1 MPVIH
6 QLSEDVFSR
15 IAAGEV
21 VERPA
26 SMLKELLENSLD
38 AGATKI
44 DVEAIGAGVDS
55 LRVVDDGRG
64 MDEADVKAC
73 LARHATSKISAF
85 EDLDRLSTFGFR
97 GEALYAISAVSRITV
112 TSATRESKTGWRVN
126 AVGARVLNG
135 PAPAIP
141 GTTVLVTDLF
151 YNTPARREFLKS
163 DGHERAKLAA
173 VIEETAIANPG
184 VRFTYK
190 SEGRIV
196 LRFEAENSGDAFQD
210 LDLRA
215 AAVLGDELAGGLLPI
230 DVERPGVRVRMLVSP
245 HDKMP
250 SSRSFQYFFVNKRP
264 VSSRILQQALYK
276 AYGERPSGKHPVCVA
291 LLELNADAFD
301 VNVHPGKREIRFKK
315 DGEMF
320 EIVSGLT
327 ASALAKAKAAAPIT
341 VETAGASVVADA
353 MTAAPVV
360 TDAATAVAPAPGPD
374 SYYLGGRSFLPE
386 EFKQLKLGA
395 AVAMSAPEGAPAWY
409 TPPFRYLGQ
418 IERAY
423 LLFEAAGGLFML
435 DQHAAA
441 ERILFEKLMAEIE
454 HGGAKSQKLMLP
466 VPVALPA
473 SATRLVLEKSARLHT
488 LGFEVEAF
496 GKNGL
501 HVTAVP
507 ALFANADDVK
517 RLIHRVID
525 GLSDPVDEA
534 AALRHDAI
542 ATVAC
547 KAAVK
552 AHDRLGEEEAYKLLD
567 QLKDCKDGSACPH
580 GRRAMLSLNREELA
594 RRFQRPGAVPL

>member
-1 MPVIH
+1 MSVIH
-6 QLSEDVFSR
+6 QLPEDVYSR

-21 VERPA
+21 IERPA

-38 AGATKI
+38 AGASKI
-44 DVEAIGAGVDS
+44 DVEITGAGVDS

-64 MDEADVKAC
+64 MDEDDVKLC
-73 LARHATSKISAF
+73 LSRHATSKITAF
-85 EDLDRLSTFGFR
+85 EDLDKLSTFGFR

-112 TSATRESKTGWRVN
+112 TSATRDSKTGWRVN
-126 AVGARVLNG
+126 AVGARFLNG

-163 DGHERAKLAA
+163 DGSERAKLAA
-173 VIEETAIANPG
+173 VIEEAAIANPN

-190 SEGRIV
+190 SEGRVV
-196 LRFEAENSGDAFQD
+196 LRFDPESSGDAFQD
-210 LDLRA
+210 FDLRA
-215 AAVLGDELAGGLLPI
+215 AAVLGDDLAGGLLPI

-250 SSRSFQYFFVNKRP
+250 SSRNFQYFFVNKRP

-276 AYGERPSGKHPVCVA
+276 AYGERPGGKHPVCVA
-291 LLELNADAFD
+291 MLELNPDAFD

-320 EIVSGLT
+320 EIVMGLT

-341 VETAGASVVADA
+341 VAPEGASVVADA
-353 MTAAPVV
+353 
-360 TDAATAVAPAPGPD
+360 APAPAPEAAPAGAAPSPD
-374 SYYLGGRSFLPE
+374 SYYLGGRAFFPE

-395 AVAMSAPEGAPAWY
+395 AIAMTAPEGAPAWY

-441 ERILFEKLMAEIE
+441 ERILFEKLMDEIE

-466 VPVALPA
+466 IPVALPA
-473 SATRLVLEKSARLHT
+473 SATRMVLEKSERLRK
-488 LGFEVEAF
+488 LGFEVSAF
-496 GKNGL
+496 GKTGL

-507 ALFANADDVK
+507 ALFGAADDVK

-525 GLSDPVDEA
+525 ALSDPVDEA

-552 AHDRLGEEEAYKLLD
+552 THDRLGEEEAYKLLD
-567 QLKDCKDGSACPH
+567 QLKDCRDGSCCPH
-580 GRRAMLSLNREELA
+580 GRRAMLALNREELA

>member
-1 MPVIH
+1 MSVIH
-6 QLSEDVFSR
+6 QLPEEVFSR

-38 AGATKI
+38 SGATRI
-44 DVEAIGAGVDS
+44 DVEVMGAGIDS
-55 LRVVDDGRG
+55 LRIVDDGCG
-64 MDEADVKAC
+64 METEDLKLC
-73 LARHATSKISAF
+73 LGRHATSKISAF
-85 EDLDRLSTFGFR
+85 EDLDKLTTFGFR
-97 GEALYAISAVSRITV
+97 GEALYAISAVSRVTI
-112 TSATRESKTGWRVN
+112 TSATRESKTGWRIN
-126 AVGARVLNG
+126 AVGARFLNG

-163 DGHERAKLAA
+163 DGAERAKLTA
-173 VIEETAIANPG
+173 VVEEAAIANPG

-190 SEGRIV
+190 SEGRTV
-196 LRFEAENSGDAFQD
+196 LRFEPEITGDAFQD

-215 AAVLGDELAGGLLPI
+215 AAVLGDDLANGLLPI

-245 HDKMP
+245 MGKMP
-250 SSRSFQYFFVNKRP
+250 SSRNFQYFFVNKRP

-291 LLELNADAFD
+291 MLELNADAFD
-301 VNVHPGKREIRFKK
+301 VNVHPGKREIRFKN
-315 DGEMF
+315 DGELF
-320 EIVSGLT
+320 SIISGLT
-327 ASALAKAKAAAPIT
+327 ASALAKAKAAEPIT
-341 VETAGASVVADA
+341 VEPAPEPVAAPASVVADA
-353 MTAAPVV
+353 
-360 TDAATAVAPAPGPD
+360 PD
-374 SYYLGGRSFLPE
+374 SYYLGGHAILPDQ
-386 EFKQLKLGA
+386 FKQLNLGA
-395 AVAMSAPEGAPAWY
+395 SVAMAAPEGAPAWY

-466 VPVALPA
+466 IPVALPA
-473 SATRLVLEKSARLHT
+473 SATRMVLEKAERLRK
-488 LGFEVEAF
+488 LGFDVEAY
-496 GKNGL
+496 GKSGL
-501 HVTAVP
+501 HVTAIP
-507 ALFANADDVK
+507 ALFSSADDVK

-525 GLSDPVDEA
+525 ALNDPVDEA

-567 QLKDCKDGSACPH
+567 QLKDCEDGSCCPH

>member
-1 MPVIH
+1 MSAIR
-6 QLSEDVFSR
+6 QLPEDVFSR

-38 AGATKI
+38 AGAAKI
-44 DVEAIGAGVDS
+44 DVEITGAGVDS
-55 LRVVDDGRG
+55 LRVVDDGCG
-64 MDEADVKAC
+64 MDETDVKTC
-73 LARHATSKISAF
+73 LQRHATSKISAF
-85 EDLDRLSTFGFR
+85 EDLDKLTTFGFR

-112 TSATRESKTGWRVN
+112 TSATRESRTGWRVN
-126 AVGARVLNG
+126 AVGARFLNG

-163 DGHERAKLAA
+163 DGAERSKLAA
-173 VIEETAIANPG
+173 VVEEAALANPG

-190 SEGRIV
+190 SEGRVV
-196 LRFEAENSGDAFQD
+196 LRFEPENSGDAFQD
-210 LDLRA
+210 FDLRA
-215 AAVLGDELAGGLLPI
+215 AAVLGDDLAGGLLPI

-291 LLELNADAFD
+291 MLELNPDAFD

-327 ASALAKAKAAAPIT
+327 ASALAKAKAAAPVT
-341 VETAGASVVADA
+341 VAPAGASVVADA
-353 MTAAPVV
+353 PAPAAAE
-360 TDAATAVAPAPGPD
+360 TATASSPAAPGPD
-374 SYYLGGRSFLPE
+374 SYYLGGRAFLPE

-395 AVAMSAPEGAPAWY
+395 DIAMSAPEGAPAWY
-409 TPPFRYLGQ
+409 TPPFRYVGQ

-423 LLFEAAGGLFML
+423 LVFEAAGGLFML

-441 ERILFEKLMAEIE
+441 ERILFEKLMDEIE

-466 VPVALPA
+466 IPVALPA
-473 SATRLVLEKSARLHT
+473 SATRAVLEKSERLRK
-488 LGFEVEAF
+488 LGFDVEPF
-496 GKNGL
+496 GKSGL

-507 ALFANADDVK
+507 ALFSGAEDVK
-517 RLIHRVID
+517 KLIHRVID
-525 GLSDPVDEA
+525 SLSDPVDEA

-552 AHDRLGEEEAYKLLD
+552 AHDRLGEDEAYKLLD
-567 QLKDCKDGSACPH
+567 QLKDCRDGSCCPH
-580 GRRAMLSLNREELA
+580 GRRAMLALNRDELA

>member
-1 MPVIH
+1 MPAIKS
-6 QLSEDVFSR
+6 LPEDVYSR

-38 AGATKI
+38 AGAAKI
-44 DVEAIGAGVDS
+44 DVEITGAGIDS
-55 LRVVDDGRG
+55 LRIVDDGCG
-64 MDEADVKAC
+64 MEEDDLRAC
-73 LARHATSKISAF
+73 LGRHATSKIAAF
-85 EDLDRLSTFGFR
+85 EDLDKLTTFGFR
-97 GEALYAISAVSRITV
+97 GEALYAISAVSRITI

-126 AVGARVLNG
+126 AVGARFLNG

-163 DGHERAKLAA
+163 EGAERAKLAA
-173 VIEETAIANPG
+173 VIEEAAIANPG

-190 SEGRIV
+190 SEGRTV
-196 LRFEAENSGDAFQD
+196 LRFEPENSGDVFQD

-215 AAVLGDELAGGLLPI
+215 AAVLGDDLANGLLPI
-230 DVERPGVRVRMLVSP
+230 DAERPGIRLRMLVSP
-245 HDKMP
+245 LSKMP
-250 SSRSFQYFFVNKRP
+250 SSRNFQYFFVNKRP

-291 LLELNADAFD
+291 LLELKPDAFD
-301 VNVHPGKREIRFKK
+301 VNVHPGKREIRFKN
-315 DGEMF
+315 DGDMF
-320 EIVSGLT
+320 ALISGLT
-327 ASALAKAKAAAPIT
+327 AAALAKAKAAEPIT
-341 VETAGASVVADA
+341 VEPAPASVVADA
-353 MTAAPVV
+353 TPAPAVEAAP
-360 TDAATAVAPAPGPD
+360 AAAPSPD
-374 SYYLGGRSFLPE
+374 SYYLGGHALLPDQ
-386 EFKQLKLGA
+386 FKQLNLGA
-395 AVAMSAPEGAPAWY
+395 AVALAAPEGAPAWY

-423 LLFEAAGGLFML
+423 LLFEANGGLFML

-441 ERILFEKLMAEIE
+441 ERILFEKLLAEIE

-466 VPVALPA
+466 IPVALPA
-473 SATRLVLEKSARLHT
+473 SATRAVLEKAERLRK
-488 LGFEVEAF
+488 LGFDVEPH

-501 HVTAVP
+501 HVTSVP
-507 ALFANADDVK
+507 ELFAAADDVK
-517 RLIHRVID
+517 KLIHRVID
-525 GLSDPVDEA
+525 ALSDPIDEA

-552 AHDRLGEEEAYKLLD
+552 AHDRLGEDEAYKLLD
-567 QLKDCKDGSACPH
+567 QLKDCQDGSCCPH
-580 GRRAMLSLNREELA
+580 GRRAMLALNREELA

>member
-1 MPVIH
+1 MARIQ
-6 QLSEDVFSR
+6 QLPEEVYSR

-38 AGATKI
+38 SGATRI
-44 DVEAIGAGVDS
+44 DIEVTGAGVDS
-55 LRVVDDGRG
+55 LRIVDDGCG
-64 MDEADVKAC
+64 MEAEDLKLC
-73 LARHATSKISAF
+73 LGRHATSKISAF
-85 EDLDRLSTFGFR
+85 EDLDKLTTFGFR
-97 GEALYAISAVSRITV
+97 GEALYAISAVSRITI

-126 AVGARVLNG
+126 QVGARFLNG

-163 DGHERAKLAA
+163 EGAERAKLAA
-173 VIEETAIANPG
+173 VVEEAAIANPG

-190 SEGRIV
+190 SEGRTV
-196 LRFEAENSGDAFQD
+196 LRFEPENTGDPFQD

-215 AAVLGDELAGGLLPI
+215 ASVLGDDLANGLLPI
-230 DVERPGVRVRMLVSP
+230 DVERPGVKVRMLVSP
-245 HDKMP
+245 LSKMP
-250 SSRSFQYFFVNKRP
+250 SSRNFQYFFVNKRP
-264 VSSRILQQALYK
+264 VSSRLLQQALYK
-276 AYGERPSGKHPVCVA
+276 GYGERPSGKHPVCVA
-291 LLELNADAFD
+291 MLELNPDAFD
-301 VNVHPGKREIRFKK
+301 VNVHPGKREIRFKN

-320 EIVSGLT
+320 GIVSGLV
-327 ASALAKAKAAAPIT
+327 ASALAKAKAAEPIT
-341 VETAGASVVADA
+341 VEPAPAAVVADA
-353 MTAAPVV
+353 PAPAVEAPPAA
-360 TDAATAVAPAPGPD
+360 APAPGPD
-374 SYYLGGRSFLPE
+374 SYYLGGHAILPDQ
-386 EFKQLKLGA
+386 FKQLNLGA
-395 AVAMSAPEGAPAWY
+395 AVAMAAPEGAPAWY
-409 TPPFRYLGQ
+409 TPPFRYIGQ

-441 ERILFEKLMAEIE
+441 ERILFEKLMAEVE

-466 VPVALPA
+466 IPVALPA
-473 SATRLVLEKSARLHT
+473 SATRMVLEKADRLRK
-488 LGFEVEAF
+488 LGFDVEGY
-496 GKNGL
+496 GKSGL

-507 ALFANADDVK
+507 ALFASADDVK
-517 RLIHRVID
+517 KLIHRVID
-525 GLSDPVDEA
+525 ALNDPVDEA

-552 AHDRLGEEEAYKLLD
+552 AHDRLGEDEAYKLLD
-567 QLKDCKDGSACPH
+567 ELKDCQDGSCCPH
-580 GRRAMLSLNREELA
+580 GRRAMLALNREELA

>member
-1 MPVIH
+1 MPFIH

-44 DVEAIGAGVDS
+44 DVEVTGAGVDS
-55 LRVVDDGRG
+55 LRIVDDGGG
-64 MDEADVKAC
+64 MDAEDVKLC
-73 LARHATSKISAF
+73 LGRHATSKIAAF
-85 EDLDRLSTFGFR
+85 EDLDTLSTFGFR
-97 GEALYAISAVSRITV
+97 GEALYAIAAVAKITV
-112 TSATRESKTGWRVN
+112 TTATRESKTGWRVTSEGLK
-126 AVGARVLNG
+126 VSNG

-141 GTTVLVTDLF
+141 GTTVLVKDLF

-163 DGHERAKLAA
+163 DGFERGKLAA
-173 VIEETAIANPG
+173 IIEEAAIANPG

-190 SEGRIV
+190 SEGRSV
-196 LRFEAENSGDAFQD
+196 LRFDPENSGDAFQD

-215 AAVLGDELAGGLLPI
+215 SAVLGDDLAGGLLPI

-245 HDKMP
+245 LDKMAG
-250 SSRSFQYFFVNKRP
+250 SRNFQYFFVNKRP

-291 LLELNADAFD
+291 MLELNADAFD
-301 VNVHPGKREIRFKK
+301 VNVHPGKREIRFKE
-315 DGEMF
+315 DGQMF
-320 EIVSGLT
+320 EIVSGLV
-327 ASALAKAKAAAPIT
+327 AAALAKAKAAAPIT
-341 VETAGASVVADA
+341 VVPEAASIVADA
-353 MTAAPVV
+353 PVASPSSAPSPSL
-360 TDAATAVAPAPGPD
+360 ATTPGPD
-374 SYYLGGRSFLPE
+374 GYYLGGHALLPE
-386 EFKQLKLGA
+386 EFKQLNFGA
-395 AVAMSAPEGAPAWY
+395 AVALSAPEGAPAWY
-409 TPPFRYLGQ
+409 TPPFRYIGQ

-423 LLFEAAGGLFML
+423 LLFEANGGLFML

-441 ERILFEKLMAEIE
+441 ERVLFEKLMGEIE

-466 VPVALPA
+466 IPVDLPA
-473 SATRLVLEKSARLHT
+473 SAVRMVLDKADRLRK
-488 LGFEVEAF
+488 LGFDVEPR

-507 ALFANADDVK
+507 ALFGAAEDVK
-517 RLIHRVID
+517 RLVHRVVD
-525 GLSDPVDEA
+525 ALSDPVDEA

-552 AHDRLGEEEAYKLLD
+552 AHDRLGEDEAYKLLD
-567 QLKDCKDGSACPH
+567 QLKDCKDGSCCPH
-580 GRRAMLSLNREELA
+580 GRRAMLSLNRDELA

>member
-6 QLSEDVFSR
+6 QLPEDVFSR

-44 DVEAIGAGVDS
+44 DVEVTGAGVDS
-55 LRVVDDGRG
+55 LRIVDDGCG
-64 MDEADVKAC
+64 MDEADVRTC
-73 LARHATSKISAF
+73 LGRHATSKISAF
-85 EDLDRLSTFGFR
+85 EDLDKLSTFGFR

-112 TSATRESKTGWRVN
+112 TSATRESKTGWRIN
-126 AVGARVLNG
+126 AVGARFLNG

-163 DGHERAKLAA
+163 DGHERGKLAA
-173 VIEETAIANPG
+173 VIEEAAIANPG

-190 SEGRIV
+190 SEGRSV
-196 LRFEAENSGDAFQD
+196 LRFEAESSGDAFQD
-210 LDLRA
+210 LDFRA
-215 AAVLGDELAGGLLPI
+215 AAVLGDDLANGLLPI
-230 DVERPGVRVRMLVSP
+230 DAERPGVRLRMLVSP
-245 HDKMP
+245 LNKMP
-250 SSRSFQYFFVNKRP
+250 SSRNFQYFFVNKRP

-291 LLELNADAFD
+291 MLELNPDAFD
-301 VNVHPGKREIRFKK
+301 VNVHPGKREIRFKNEG
-315 DGEMF
+315 DIF
-320 EIVSGLT
+320 AIISGLT
-327 ASALAKAKAAAPIT
+327 AAALAKAKAAEPIT
-341 VETAGASVVADA
+341 VEPSSASLVADAPISPVPEAVPVAALKLDSNYSGGASVL
-353 MTAAPVV
+353 
-360 TDAATAVAPAPGPD
+360 PD
-374 SYYLGGRSFLPE
+374 D
-386 EFKQLKLGA
+386 FKQLNLGA
-395 AVAMSAPEGAPAWY
+395 AVAMAAPEGAPAWY
-409 TPPFRYLGQ
+409 APPFRYLGQ

-423 LLFEAAGGLFML
+423 LLFEANGGLFML

-441 ERILFEKLMAEIE
+441 ERILFEKLMGEIE

-466 VPVALPA
+466 IPVALPA
-473 SATRLVLEKSARLHT
+473 SATRLALEKSERLRMI
-488 LGFEVEAF
+488 GFDVEAF

-507 ALFANADDVK
+507 ALFASSDDVK

-525 GLSDPVDEA
+525 SLNDPVDEA

-567 QLKDCKDGSACPH
+567 QLKDCKDGSCCPH
-580 GRRAMLSLNREELA
+580 GRRAMLSLNRDELA

>member
-1 MPVIH
+1 MPYIH

-26 SMLKELLENSLD
+26 SMLKELVENSLD
-38 AGATKI
+38 AGALKI
-44 DVEAIGAGVDS
+44 DVEVTGAGVDS
-55 LRVVDDGRG
+55 LRIVDDGGG
-64 MDEADVKAC
+64 MDAEDVKLC
-73 LARHATSKISAF
+73 LSRHATSKITSF
-85 EDLDRLSTFGFR
+85 EDLDTLSTFGFR
-97 GEALYAISAVSRITV
+97 GEALYAIAAVAKITV
-112 TSATRESKTGWRVN
+112 TSCTAESKIGWRVTSEGLK
-126 AVGARVLNG
+126 VSNG

-141 GTTVLVTDLF
+141 GTTVLVKDLF

-163 DGHERAKLAA
+163 DGFERGKLAS
-173 VIEETAIANPG
+173 VIEEAAIANPG

-190 SEGRIV
+190 SEGRNV
-196 LRFEAENSGDAFQD
+196 LRFDPENSGDAFQD

-215 AAVLGDELAGGLLPI
+215 AAVLGDDLAGGLLPI

-245 HDKMP
+245 LDKMP

-291 LLELNADAFD
+291 LIELNADAFD
-301 VNVHPGKREIRFKK
+301 VNVHPGKREIRFKE
-315 DGEMF
+315 DGQMF
-320 EIVSGLT
+320 EIVSGLV
-327 ASALAKAKAAAPIT
+327 AAALAKAKAAAPIT
-341 VETAGASVVADA
+341 IAPAEASVVADA
-353 MTAAPVV
+353 PVSTPAP
-360 TDAATAVAPAPGPD
+360 AVAAAQPSGPD
-374 SYYLGGRSFLPE
+374 GYYLGGRALLPD
-386 EFKQLKLGA
+386 EFKQLNFGA

-409 TPPFRYLGQ
+409 TPPFRFIGQ

-423 LLFEAAGGLFML
+423 LLFEANGGLFML

-441 ERILFEKLMAEIE
+441 ERILFEKLMGEIE

-466 VPVALPA
+466 IPVDLPA
-473 SATRLVLEKSARLHT
+473 SAVRMVLDKSDRLRK
-488 LGFEVEAF
+488 LGFDVVAH

-501 HVTAVP
+501 HVTAIP
-507 ALFANADDVK
+507 ALFGAAEDVK
-517 RLIHRVID
+517 KLVHRIVD
-525 GLSDPVDEA
+525 ALSDPIDEA
-534 AALRHDAI
+534 ATLRHDAI

-567 QLKDCKDGSACPH
+567 QLKDCKDGSCCPH
-580 GRRAMLSLNREELA
+580 GRRAMLALNRDELA

>member
-6 QLSEDVFSR
+6 QLPEDVYSR

-44 DVEAIGAGVDS
+44 DVEITGAGIDS
-55 LRVVDDGRG
+55 LRIVDDGRG
-64 MDEADVKAC
+64 MDEEDVKLC
-73 LARHATSKISAF
+73 LGRHATSKIAAF
-85 EDLDRLSTFGFR
+85 EDLDKLSTFGFR

-126 AVGARVLNG
+126 AVGARFLNG
-135 PAPAIP
+135 PAPAVP

-163 DGHERAKLAA
+163 DGAERAKLAA
-173 VIEETAIANPG
+173 VIEEAAIANPS

-190 SEGRIV
+190 SEGRLV
-196 LRFEAENSGDAFQD
+196 LRFEPETSGDAFQD
-210 LDLRA
+210 LDFRA
-215 AAVLGDELAGGLLPI
+215 AAVLGDDLAGGLLPI

-245 HDKMP
+245 LDKMP
-250 SSRSFQYFFVNKRP
+250 SSRNFQYFFVNKRP

-291 LLELNADAFD
+291 LLELNPDAFD

-320 EIVSGLT
+320 EIISGLT
-327 ASALAKAKAAAPIT
+327 ASALAKAKAASPIT
-341 VETAGASVVADA
+341 VAPESASVVADA
-353 MTAAPVV
+353 PAPAAAAAPAA
-360 TDAATAVAPAPGPD
+360 DAPQNPD

-395 AVAMSAPEGAPAWY
+395 AIAMTAPEGAPAWY

-441 ERILFEKLMAEIE
+441 ERILFEKLMDEIE

-466 VPVALPA
+466 IPVALPA
-473 SATRLVLEKSARLHT
+473 SATRMVLEKAERLRK
-488 LGFEVEAF
+488 LGFDVEAF

-501 HVTAVP
+501 HVTSVP
-507 ALFANADDVK
+507 ALFGAAEDVK

-525 GLSDPVDEA
+525 ALSDPVDEA
-534 AALRHDAI
+534 GAVRHDAI

-552 AHDRLGEEEAYKLLD
+552 AHDRLGEDEAYKLLD
-567 QLKDCKDGSACPH
+567 QLKDCRDGSCCPH
-580 GRRAMLSLNREELA
+580 GRRAMLALNREELA

>member
-1 MPVIH
+1 MARIKELP
-6 QLSEDVFSR
+6 EAVFSR

-38 AGATKI
+38 SGAAKI
-44 DVEAIGAGVDS
+44 DVEVTGAGIDS
-55 LRVVDDGRG
+55 LRIVDDGCG
-64 MDEADVKAC
+64 MEAEDLKLC
-73 LARHATSKISAF
+73 LGRHATSKIAAF
-85 EDLDRLSTFGFR
+85 EDLDKLTTFGFR
-97 GEALYAISAVSRITV
+97 GEALYAISAVSRITI

-126 AVGARVLNG
+126 AVGARFLNG

-163 DGHERAKLAA
+163 DGAERAKLSA
-173 VIEETAIANPG
+173 VVEEAAIANPN

-190 SEGRIV
+190 SEGRTV
-196 LRFEAENSGDAFQD
+196 LRFEPENSGDAFQD

-215 AAVLGDELAGGLLPI
+215 AAVLGDDLANGLLPI
-230 DVERPGVRVRMLVSP
+230 DAERPGVRLRMLVSP
-245 HDKMP
+245 MSKMP
-250 SSRSFQYFFVNKRP
+250 SSRNFQYFFVNKRP

-291 LLELNADAFD
+291 MLELNPDAFD
-301 VNVHPGKREIRFKK
+301 VNVHPGKREIRFKN
-315 DGEMF
+315 DGDMF
-320 EIVSGLT
+320 AIISGLT
-327 ASALAKAKAAAPIT
+327 AAALAKAKAAEPIT
-341 VETAGASVVADA
+341 VEPAPASVVADA
-353 MTAAPVV
+353 SLPAVVEEAAP
-360 TDAATAVAPAPGPD
+360 AAAPGPD
-374 SYYLGGRSFLPE
+374 SYYLGGHAILPDQ
-386 EFKQLKLGA
+386 FKQLNLGA
-395 AVAMSAPEGAPAWY
+395 AVAMAAPEGAPAWY

-441 ERILFEKLMAEIE
+441 ERILFEKLMAEVE

-466 VPVALPA
+466 IPVALPA
-473 SATRLVLEKSARLHT
+473 SATRMVLEKADRLRK
-488 LGFEVEAF
+488 LGFDVEAF
-496 GKNGL
+496 GKSGL

-507 ALFANADDVK
+507 ALFASADDVK
-517 RLIHRVID
+517 KLIHRVID
-525 GLSDPVDEA
+525 ALNDPVDEA
-534 AALRHDAI
+534 SAIRHDAI

-552 AHDRLGEEEAYKLLD
+552 AHDRLGEDEAYKLLD
-567 QLKDCKDGSACPH
+567 QLKDCQDGSCCPH

>member
-1 MPVIH
+1 MARIQ
-6 QLSEDVFSR
+6 QLPEEVYSR

-38 AGATKI
+38 SGATRI
-44 DVEAIGAGVDS
+44 DIEVTGAGVDS
-55 LRVVDDGRG
+55 LRIVDDGCG
-64 MDEADVKAC
+64 MEAEDLKLC
-73 LARHATSKISAF
+73 LGRHATSKISAF
-85 EDLDRLSTFGFR
+85 EDLDKLTTFGFR
-97 GEALYAISAVSRITV
+97 GEALYAISAVSRITI

-126 AVGARVLNG
+126 QVGARFLNG

-163 DGHERAKLAA
+163 EGAERAKLAA
-173 VIEETAIANPG
+173 VVEEAAIANPG

-190 SEGRIV
+190 SEGRTV
-196 LRFEAENSGDAFQD
+196 LRFEPENTGDPFQD

-215 AAVLGDELAGGLLPI
+215 ASVLGDDLANGLLPI
-230 DVERPGVRVRMLVSP
+230 DVERPGVKVRMLVSP
-245 HDKMP
+245 LSKMP
-250 SSRSFQYFFVNKRP
+250 SSRNFQYFFVNKRP
-264 VSSRILQQALYK
+264 VSSRLLQQALYK
-276 AYGERPSGKHPVCVA
+276 GYGERPSGKHPVCVA
-291 LLELNADAFD
+291 MLELNPDAFD
-301 VNVHPGKREIRFKK
+301 VNVHPGKREIRFKN

-320 EIVSGLT
+320 GIVSGLV
-327 ASALAKAKAAAPIT
+327 ASALAKAKAAEPIT
-341 VETAGASVVADA
+341 VEPAPAAVVADA
-353 MTAAPVV
+353 PAPAVEAPPAA
-360 TDAATAVAPAPGPD
+360 APAPGPD
-374 SYYLGGRSFLPE
+374 SYYLGGHAILPDQ
-386 EFKQLKLGA
+386 FKQLNLGA
-395 AVAMSAPEGAPAWY
+395 AVAMAAPEGAPAWY
-409 TPPFRYLGQ
+409 TPPFRYIGQ

-441 ERILFEKLMAEIE
+441 ERILFEKLMAEVE

-466 VPVALPA
+466 IPVALPA
-473 SATRLVLEKSARLHT
+473 SATRMVLEKADRLRK
-488 LGFEVEAF
+488 LGFDVEGY
-496 GKNGL
+496 GKSGL

-507 ALFANADDVK
+507 ALFASADDVK
-517 RLIHRVID
+517 KLIHRVID
-525 GLSDPVDEA
+525 ALNDPVDEA

-552 AHDRLGEEEAYKLLD
+552 AHDRLGEDEAYKLLD
-567 QLKDCKDGSACPH
+567 ELKDCQDGSCCPH